1 MFNILIVDDDEALR
15 QSLAIV
21 LKGQGYY
28 VDQAGSHH
36 ELVKCLEEHSYD
48 LIMLDLRLGGD
59 SGIDMLKDI
68 KGTDPGTEV
77 MMITGFATIDTAV
90 EAMKLGACDYITKPF
105 RRDELLLRVKGV
117 LKARSLEKEVEL
129 LRTEFQ
135 KESGMENIVGT
146 SKPLLRVLEVV
157 KRVASTDSTV
167 LITGETGTGKDLIA
181 RAIHTLSRR
190 SQKPFVS
197 VNCAAFPEN
206 LLESE
211 LFGYVKGAFT
221 GAVTNRRGLIQEA
234 DSGTFFL
241 DEVGAMPPTIQA
253 KLLRVLEDRTIR
265 RLGENQSIKVDIR
278 IVAATNEDLVTAV
291 QSGNFREDL
300 FYRLNVVSIH
310 LPPLRARRGD
320 IPVLAEYF
328 LKQFSTRESRRIAG
342 FSETALALLMNY
354 EYPGNVRELA
364 HIVEHAVALS
374 TGDVITATEL
384 PASLR
389 EQPKRP
395 ETQSVQPRPIPAV
408 QQPLDE
414 RHLIIQ
420 AIEKHPTISEAAEA
434 LGMSRATL
442 WRKMKKYSLTKR
454 IAVET
459 P

>member
-15 QSLAIV
+15 QSLSIV
-21 LKGQGYY
+21 LKGQGYH
-28 VDQAGSHH
+28 VDQAGSHQG
-36 ELVKCLEEHSYD
+36 LLKRLEENSFD
-48 LIMLDLRLGGD
+48 LIMLDLRLNED
-59 SGIDMLKDI
+59 SGIEMLKDI
-68 KGTDPGTEV
+68 KRIDPGTEV
-77 MMITGFATIDTAV
+77 IMITGYATIDTAV

-105 RRDELLLRVKGV
+105 RRDEILLRVQGV
-117 LKARSLEKEVEL
+117 LKAKNLEKEVER

-135 KESGMENIVGT
+135 KESGLENIVGT
-146 SKPLLRVLEVV
+146 SKPLLKVLEIV
-157 KRVASTDSTV
+157 KRVAATDSTV
-167 LITGETGTGKDLIA
+167 LITGETGTGKDMIA
-181 RAIHTLSRR
+181 RSIHTLSRR
-190 SQKPFVS
+190 SDKPFVS

-234 DSGTFFL
+234 DGGTFFL
-241 DEVGAMPPTIQA
+241 DEVGAMPPTVQA

-265 RLGENQSIKVDIR
+265 RLGENQPIKVDIR
-278 IVAATNEDLVTAV
+278 IIAATNEDLVNAV
-291 QSGNFREDL
+291 QSSSFREDL
-300 FYRLNVVSIH
+300 FYRLNVVSVH

-320 IPVLAEYF
+320 IPELAEHF
-328 LKQFSTRESRRIAG
+328 LKEFSTREGRQISG

-354 EYPGNVRELA
+354 DYPGNVRELA
-364 HIVEHAVALS
+364 HIIEHAVAMG
-374 TGDVITATEL
+374 TGDVITAAEL
-384 PASLR
+384 PPSLR

-395 ETQSVQPRPIPAV
+395 PDQPPPRPVPAKK
-408 QQPLDE
+408 LDE
-414 RHLIIQ
+414 RYMIIE
-420 AIEKHPTISEAAEA
+420 AIEKHSTITEAAEA